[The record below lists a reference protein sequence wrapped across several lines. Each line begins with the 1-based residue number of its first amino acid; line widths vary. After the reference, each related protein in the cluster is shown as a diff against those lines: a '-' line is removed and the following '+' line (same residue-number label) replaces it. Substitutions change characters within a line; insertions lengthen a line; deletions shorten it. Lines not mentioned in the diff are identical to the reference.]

1 MFIRVHKKS
10 DDLCAILRP
19 WLNIFVIFGPFYP
32 VLRVELI
39 SYFGLPSPVLGA
51 WVDLISIAL
60 GFLMISHLRR
70 RETRPI
76 VEYAVWAVVV
86 AGGFS
91 IFFGSDLLQIG
102 YGLRQT
108 YFPIVFFFVGLRFGL
123 VWTHTERLWKML
135 VTVLAVSALS
145 GIVLTLLIP
154 EYWVSL
160 YLSEAGNSRD
170 WGLGAIS
177 REGGLRMTGAIMDP
191 VIFGTLC
198 SWGSILSLSAYF
210 VARKRKNLLGLAFV
224 VCLLGVI
231 MSLSRGAWFGT
242 VIGLLILLG
251 FNLNWITSRRFIFFV
266 VSFALIAAMATN
278 FQNTEIIFDVVSR
291 TVDKTVSEG
300 NAQRDD
306 QFNGV
311 INNLPSRLLG
321 NGLGNVGHV
330 GERFSAD
337 GKTSDGYEHITDS
350 WYMKLLAEG
359 GIPLFLAFLAYLF
372 ASFFTLARAL
382 IGCRDPQRRA
392 LLSALLGIQLMVIVQ
407 AAVSNIWDLYYLS
420 QLLWLFGGL
429 AAAFRPARVTRRLV
443 MPSGA
448 CPEFC
453 V

>member
-1 MFIRVHKKS
+1 MFIRAHKNS
-10 DDLCAILRP
+10 DALCTVLRP
-19 WLNIFVIFGPFYP
+19 WLSIFVIFGPFYP

-39 SYFGLPSPVLGA
+39 NYFGLPSSVLGA

-60 GFLMISHLRR
+60 GFLIISHLRS

-108 YFPIVFFFVGLRFGL
+108 YLPIVFFFVGLRFGL
-123 VWTHTERLWKML
+123 VWIHTERLWKML
-135 VTVLAVSALS
+135 VTVLALSALS

-160 YLSEAGNSRD
+160 YLSEAGDSRD

-191 VIFGTLC
+191 VVFGTLC
-198 SWGSILSLSAYF
+198 AWGSILSFSAYL

-242 VIGLLILLG
+242 VMGLLILLV
-251 FNLNWITSRRFIFFV
+251 FNLNWITSQRFIFFV
-266 VSFALIAAMATN
+266 VSFAMIAAMATN
-278 FQNTEIIFDVVSR
+278 VENTEIIFDVVSR
-291 TVDKTVSEG
+291 TVDKTISEG
-300 NAQRDD
+300 NAQRED
-306 QFNGV
+306 QFSGV

-330 GERFSAD
+330 GERFSSD
-337 GKTSDGYEHITDS
+337 GKSSDGYAHITDS
-350 WYMKLLAEG
+350 WYLKLVAEG
-359 GIPLFLAFLAYLF
+359 GIPLFLAFLTYLF

-382 IGCRDPQRRA
+382 IGCREPQRRA
-392 LLSALLGIQLMVIVQ
+392 LLSALLGIQLMSVVQ
-407 AAVSNIWDLYYLS
+407 ATVSNIWDLYYLS
-420 QLLWLFGGL
+420 QLLWLLGGL
-429 AAAFRPARVTRRLV
+429 AAAFRPARVTRLL
-443 MPSGA
+443 GIL
-448 CPEFC
+448 
-453 V
+453 